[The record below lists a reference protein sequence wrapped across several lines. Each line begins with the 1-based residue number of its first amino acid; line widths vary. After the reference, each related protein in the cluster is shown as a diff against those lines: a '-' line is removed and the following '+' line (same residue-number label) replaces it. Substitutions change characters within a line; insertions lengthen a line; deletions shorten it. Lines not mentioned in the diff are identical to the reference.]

1 MDNSIS
7 STSCVNSTLYS
18 AIICDNGIVPVSVTS
33 SEIKIPNGLAAIA
46 AIIMTTINITT
57 TTATAPPD
65 AIAVE
70 IALTALAT
78 ACATLTATLV
88 ATRTAD
94 FAIFALLCAASF
106 DNFAVCFAVCF
117 ATCFCVLTVAL

>member
-78 ACATLTATLV
+78 ACATLTAT
-88 ATRTAD
+88 